1 MKHKRVLIL
10 ALLLA
15 VISLLLNIS
24 SILRSE
30 PKEDVVKSDYTGIV
44 AEYSGNGVCEVIV
57 DLGSVMRS
65 AVATETIRLV
75 NQSDSPLLL
84 LDYSTQCRC
93 MWLKFERK
101 PIAPKESIDIE
112 LTFDS
117 RGEWGSVGNY
127 MEIVTST
134 EDMPI
139 VLWIGAEIE

>member
-1 MKHKRVLIL
+1 MKHKRLLIL

>member
-1 MKHKRVLIL
+1 MKHKRLLIL

-30 PKEDVVKSDYTGIV
+30 PKEDVAKSDYTGIV

-65 AVATETIRLV
+65 TVATETIRLV

-93 MWLKFERK
+93 MWLEFERK

>member
-1 MKHKRVLIL
+1 MKHKRLLIL

-44 AEYSGNGVCEVIV
+44 AEYSGCDICEVIV

-65 AVATETIRLV
+65 TVATETIRLV

-93 MWLKFERK
+93 MWLDFERK

>member
-1 MKHKRVLIL
+1 
-10 ALLLA
+10 
-15 VISLLLNIS
+15 
-24 SILRSE
+24 
-30 PKEDVVKSDYTGIV
+30 
-44 AEYSGNGVCEVIV
+44 
-57 DLGSVMRS
+57 
-65 AVATETIRLV
+65 
-75 NQSDSPLLL
+75 
-84 LDYSTQCRC
+84 
-93 MWLKFERK
+93 MWLEFERK